1 MEFIEKEDAV
11 YRAFL
16 VGLHDLGQA
25 NVSDIT
31 RDTEKCCS
39 EIFLAAQRKEI
50 TYKEATTCMAMRTN
64 RRLIQNVR
72 TCLDDIRRGMVKSP
86 QQAHAYIWMILQ
98 PYVLL
103 DDFCMMLLSP
113 EDKAALDEIAEETP
127 RAFETLH
134 QVLQSDSTRLPE
146 LPGMLM
152 EIFIA
157 SM

>member
-1 MEFIEKEDAV
+1 M
-11 YRAFL
+11 
-16 VGLHDLGQA
+16 
-25 NVSDIT
+25 
-31 RDTEKCCS
+31 
-39 EIFLAAQRKEI
+39 
-50 TYKEATTCMAMRTN
+50 
-64 RRLIQNVR
+64 
-72 TCLDDIRRGMVKSP
+72 
-86 QQAHAYIWMILQ
+86 
-98 PYVLL
+98 L

-134 QVLQSDSTRLPE
+134 QVLQSDSNRLPE